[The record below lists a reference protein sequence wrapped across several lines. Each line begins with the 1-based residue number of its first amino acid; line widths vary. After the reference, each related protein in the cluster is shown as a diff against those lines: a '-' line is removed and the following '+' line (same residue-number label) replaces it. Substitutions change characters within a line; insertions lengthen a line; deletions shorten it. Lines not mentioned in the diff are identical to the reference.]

1 MFLEKFARTEP
12 INKKKM
18 KKKKEDYN
26 LSFLCFSFCMSIV
39 SIRRYY
45 FKIQKTRVQKF
56 IHFCDLNTFPCP
68 SSSQFVPV
76 RAFGGRRFHTVLY
89 GV

>member
-26 LSFLCFSFCMSIV
+26 LSFRVFLFVRVLSAFVGIISKYK
-39 SIRRYY
+39 RPG
-45 FKIQKTRVQKF
+45 FK
-56 IHFCDLNTFPCP
+56 N
-68 SSSQFVPV
+68 SSTSV
-76 RAFGGRRFHTVLY
+76 T
-89 GV
+89 